1 MLHDK
6 KIMLLAREGAFK
18 RELPYINMEDDNRDS
33 LVGDS
38 VNMEHDL
45 T

>member
-1 MLHDK
+1 MT

-18 RELPYINMEDDNRDS
+18 RELPHIKMEDDNRDS
-33 LVGDS
+33 LVLDS
-38 VNMEHDL
+38 VKMEHEM